1 MCDPL
6 PHESI
11 SSLTIFD
18 KFCPRCLWDRRFLQA
33 LFKKKLDVILR
44 AFAAYINS
52 QNYFDILY
60 SKKAG
65 YIYLVIDPVSA
76 AGAEQLRTPED
87 MLDVLFNEIIND
99 VINSPANKSHIP
111 DTVTLTKWEETE
123 SRRQLTTILEQIESG
138 GAEYLGYLD
147 EYIKDYQERNAADDE

>member
-1 MCDPL
+1 MIYT
-6 PHESI
+6 EE
-11 SSLTIFD
+11 T
-18 KFCPRCLWDRRFLQA
+18 
-33 LFKKKLDVILR
+33 KKKLDAILR

-60 SKKAG
+60 SKKVG
-65 YIYLVIDPVSA
+65 YIYLVIDLVSA

-99 VINSPANKSHIP
+99 VINSPANKSHIL

>member
-1 MCDPL
+1 MIYT
-6 PHESI
+6 EE
-11 SSLTIFD
+11 T
-18 KFCPRCLWDRRFLQA
+18 
-33 LFKKKLDVILR
+33 KKKLDVILR

-147 EYIKDYQERNAADDE
+147 EYIKDYQERNAADEE

>member
-1 MCDPL
+1 MIYT
-6 PHESI
+6 EE
-11 SSLTIFD
+11 T
-18 KFCPRCLWDRRFLQA
+18 
-33 LFKKKLDVILR
+33 KKKLDAILR

-60 SKKAG
+60 SKKVG
-65 YIYLVIDPVSA
+65 YIYLVIDLVSA

-111 DTVTLTKWEETE
+111 DAVILTKWEETE

-147 EYIKDYQERNAADDE
+147 EYFMDYNETAGSQ

>member
-1 MCDPL
+1 MNTLLSFHISCPYFCIL
-6 PHESI
+6 PYFRK
-11 SSLTIFD
+11 SS
-18 KFCPRCLWDRRFLQA
+18 
-33 LFKKKLDVILR
+33 
-44 AFAAYINS
+44 
-52 QNYFDILY
+52 
-60 SKKAG
+60 
-65 YIYLVIDPVSA
+65 
-76 AGAEQLRTPED
+76 
-87 MLDVLFNEIIND
+87 NEIIND

>member
-1 MCDPL
+1 MIYT
-6 PHESI
+6 EE
-11 SSLTIFD
+11 T
-18 KFCPRCLWDRRFLQA
+18 
-33 LFKKKLDVILR
+33 KKKLDVILR

-111 DTVTLTKWEETE
+111 DIVE
-123 SRRQLTTILEQIESG
+123 SLEK
-138 GAEYLGYLD
+138 
-147 EYIKDYQERNAADDE
+147 IKSEW